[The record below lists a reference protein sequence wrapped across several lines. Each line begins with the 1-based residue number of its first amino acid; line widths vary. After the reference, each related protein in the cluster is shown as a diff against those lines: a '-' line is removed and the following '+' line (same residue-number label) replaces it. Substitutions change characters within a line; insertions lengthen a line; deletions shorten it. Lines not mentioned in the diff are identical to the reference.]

1 VEKTVK
7 PVAPSDP
14 EKVQIAV
21 VNVVQK
27 KAGQVLTRNQKSYIQ
42 EWRHKGV
49 KQMWKN
55 QVDAASM
62 PREFDSK
69 QMSESPSKME
79 GEGVYLDNLSE
90 QVGPQRVF
98 AEAQPSTPVSMAAYT
113 EAVTEF
119 TKNATAFIEH
129 VPLLTKAR
137 DEYDKAMKAS
147 AEVRK
152 VLDKGEDDLRALMH
166 HLIQVLNSN
175 VTMVAPDKKRLE
187 LTQLETVKGAADK
200 GTSGLKAIL

>member
-1 VEKTVK
+1 
-7 PVAPSDP
+7 
-14 EKVQIAV
+14 
-21 VNVVQK
+21 
-27 KAGQVLTRNQKSYIQ
+27 
-42 EWRHKGV
+42 
-49 KQMWKN
+49 MWKN
-55 QVDAASM
+55 KDDAPSM

-69 QMSESPSKME
+69 QMSESPSEME

-113 EAVTEF
+113 EAVNEF
-119 TKNATAFIEH
+119 TRNATAFIEH

-137 DEYDKAMKAS
+137 DAHDKAMKAS
-147 AEVRK
+147 AEVRR
-152 VLDKGEDDLRALMH
+152 VLDKGEEDLRALMN

-175 VTMVAPDKKRLE
+175 VVMVAPDKRRPE
-187 LTQLETVKGAADK
+187 PTQLETMRGSDK

>member
-1 VEKTVK
+1 
-7 PVAPSDP
+7 
-14 EKVQIAV
+14 
-21 VNVVQK
+21 
-27 KAGQVLTRNQKSYIQ
+27 
-42 EWRHKGV
+42 
-49 KQMWKN
+49 MWKN

-62 PREFDSK
+62 PREFGSK
-69 QMSESPSKME
+69 QMSEGPSKME
-79 GEGVYLDNLSE
+79 GEAVYLDNLSE
-90 QVGPQRVF
+90 QVGPQRAVT
-98 AEAQPSTPVSMAAYT
+98 EAQPSTPVSMAAYT

-119 TKNATAFIEH
+119 TRNATAFIEH

-137 DEYDKAMKAS
+137 DEYDNAMKAS

-175 VTMVAPDKKRLE
+175 VTMVAPDKRRLE
-187 LTQLETVKGAADK
+187 LTQLEMVKGAADK

>member
-1 VEKTVK
+1 
-7 PVAPSDP
+7 
-14 EKVQIAV
+14 
-21 VNVVQK
+21 
-27 KAGQVLTRNQKSYIQ
+27 
-42 EWRHKGV
+42 
-49 KQMWKN
+49 MWKN
-55 QVDAASM
+55 QVDVTSM
-62 PREFDSK
+62 PRDFDSK
-69 QMSESPSKME
+69 QMSESPSQME
-79 GEGVYLDNLSE
+79 GDNVS
-90 QVGPQRVF
+90 
-98 AEAQPSTPVSMAAYT
+98 PVSMAAYT

-152 VLDKGEDDLRALMH
+152 VLDKGEEDLRALMH

-175 VTMVAPDKKRLE
+175 EATAAPDKKRPE
-187 LTQLETVKGAADK
+187 PTQLETIRGADK